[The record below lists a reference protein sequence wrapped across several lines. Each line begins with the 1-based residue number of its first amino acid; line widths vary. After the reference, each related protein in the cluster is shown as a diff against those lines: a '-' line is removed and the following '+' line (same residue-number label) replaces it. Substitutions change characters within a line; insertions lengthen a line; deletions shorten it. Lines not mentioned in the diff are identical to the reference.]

1 MYQDLDVTTK
11 DDLVVDYVYNGQ
23 QFVQKS
29 NEASMPNRC
38 RVFPFRE
45 LHFLNFQAIIS
56 SIKTVEVIAFM
67 PVYNKLVRDK
77 ILDIIKADGLAY
89 NSRVLKPEEHLT
101 EIKKKL
107 YEEAKEFDETTNRA
121 DALEE
126 MADVL
131 ELLHAALKVYDADF
145 AELEAIRVKKKEKR
159 GGFDE
164 GLYLI
169 DVADN

>member
-1 MYQDLDVTTK
+1 
-11 DDLVVDYVYNGQ
+11 
-23 QFVQKS
+23 
-29 NEASMPNRC
+29 
-38 RVFPFRE
+38 
-45 LHFLNFQAIIS
+45 
-56 SIKTVEVIAFM
+56 M

-77 ILDIIKADGLAY
+77 ILEIIEAENLAY
-89 NSRVLKPEEHLT
+89 QSRVLKPEEHLT

-107 YEEAKEFDETTNRA
+107 YEEVKEVDETINRE

-131 ELLHAALKVYDADF
+131 ELLHAALKVYGAEF
-145 AELEAIRVKKKEKR
+145 TELEAIRVNKKKKR

-169 DVADN
+169 DVEDN

>member
-1 MYQDLDVTTK
+1 
-11 DDLVVDYVYNGQ
+11 
-23 QFVQKS
+23 
-29 NEASMPNRC
+29 
-38 RVFPFRE
+38 
-45 LHFLNFQAIIS
+45 
-56 SIKTVEVIAFM
+56 M

-77 ILDIIKADGLAY
+77 ILEILEVEKLAY

-107 YEEAKEFDETTNRA
+107 YEEVKEFDETTNRE

-131 ELLHAALKVYDADF
+131 ELLHAALNVYGADF
-145 AELEAIRVKKKEKR
+145 TELEAIRVKKKEKR

-169 DVADN
+169 DVEDN

>member
-1 MYQDLDVTTK
+1 
-11 DDLVVDYVYNGQ
+11 
-23 QFVQKS
+23 
-29 NEASMPNRC
+29 
-38 RVFPFRE
+38 
-45 LHFLNFQAIIS
+45 
-56 SIKTVEVIAFM
+56 M

-89 NSRVLKPEEHLT
+89 NARVLKPEEHLT

-145 AELEAIRVKKKEKR
+145 AKLEAIRVKKKEKR

-169 DVADN
+169 DVEDK